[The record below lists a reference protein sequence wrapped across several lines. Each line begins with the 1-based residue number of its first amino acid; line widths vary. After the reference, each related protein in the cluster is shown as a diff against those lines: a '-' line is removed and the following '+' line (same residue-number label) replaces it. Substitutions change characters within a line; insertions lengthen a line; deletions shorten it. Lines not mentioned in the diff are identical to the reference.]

1 MIKKLVVLSLGILVL
16 GGIVVNTKLGSYVS
30 TTYRRAAG
38 TVEESVP
45 LEFQI
50 DRARNMVRD
59 LEPEIRRSMH
69 VIAKE
74 EVEVA
79 ELDRRLAQAETN
91 AEQDKS
97 EIMRLQSDLK
107 TGDRVFRYAGH
118 TYSKDEVK
126 EDLARRF
133 NRYKS
138 VDSTIDSMRQMRDAR
153 QRNLDAAREKLTA
166 MMGAQRQLQVDV
178 ENLEAKL
185 KLVQVAEA
193 SSDFQFDDSQLA
205 RAKQLMTDIR
215 TRLDVAAKLAN
226 ADTNFQEEIQLD
238 EANSEDVTEQVAD
251 YFGLEGSDKAEAVAK
266 AETPVHTASYAD

>member
-1 MIKKLVVLSLGILVL
+1 MIKKLIVVTAVVLLL
-16 GGIVVNTKLGSYVS
+16 GGIFAKSNLGSYV
-30 TTYRRAAG
+30 TTSYRRVSNS
-38 TVEESVP
+38 VEESVP

-79 ELDRRLAQAETN
+79 ELDKRVQQATAN
-91 AEQDKS
+91 AEKDKS
-97 EIMRLQSDLK
+97 EIMRLQADLK

-138 VDSTIDSMRQMRDAR
+138 IDGTIESMTQMRDAR
-153 QRNLDAAREKLTA
+153 QRNLDAARQKLTA
-166 MMGAQRQLQVDV
+166 MMAAQRQLAVDI
-178 ENLEAKL
+178 ENLEAKH

-205 RAKQLMTDIR
+205 RCKELMTDIR

-226 ADTNFQEEIQLD
+226 ADTNFQKEIPLD
-238 EANSEDVTEQVAD
+238 AAAAEDVTEQVAE
-251 YFGLEGSDKAEAVAK
+251 YFGLEKGEAKIATVGY
-266 AETPVHTASYAD
+266 ETKD

>member
-1 MIKKLVVLSLGILVL
+1 MLKKLVIVVLAVGLL
-16 GGIVVNTKLGSYVS
+16 GGVFIKSNLGSYVT
-30 TTYRRAAG
+30 TTYDRV
-38 TVEESVP
+38 TTSVEEAVP

-50 DRARNMVRD
+50 DRARTMVRD

-79 ELDRRLAQAETN
+79 ELDKRLNAAGEKAEK
-91 AEQDKS
+91 DKS
-97 EIMRLQSDLK
+97 EIIRLQADLK
-107 TGDRVFRYAGH
+107 SGKGVFRYAGH
-118 TYSKDEVK
+118 SYSEGEVK

-133 NRYKS
+133 NRFKTADATLES
-138 VDSTIDSMRQMRDAR
+138 LEQMRDAR
-153 QRNLDAAREKLTA
+153 QRNLDAARQKLTA
-166 MMGAQRQLQVDV
+166 MMAAQRQLQVEV

-185 KLVQVAEA
+185 KLVEVAEA

-226 ADTNFQEEIQLD
+226 ADTNFQKEIPLD
-238 EANSEDVTEQVAD
+238 ETNAEDVTDQVAE
-251 YFGLEGSDKAEAVAK
+251 YFGLESGEAKVA
-266 AETPVHTASYAD
+266 TASYSE